1 MEAEVADKDFVILI
15 NDHQGLIHKVCT
27 MYCRNE
33 EYRKDLFQEI
43 VLQLWRSFHSYK
55 GESKITTWMYRIA
68 LNTAITNFR
77 KESRAPASSSID
89 DLKIDITDVNE
100 GVVKAE
106 QLNQLE
112 LAITQLSDIDRAI
125 VMLYFEE
132 VSYEEIGETLGIT
145 QNNVRVKMNRIR
157 ERLKKL
163 LTGS

>member
-1 MEAEVADKDFVILI
+1 
-15 NDHQGLIHKVCT
+15 
-27 MYCRNE
+27 
-33 EYRKDLFQEI
+33 
-43 VLQLWRSFHSYK
+43 
-55 GESKITTWMYRIA
+55 MYRIA